1 MFECFSG
8 EEELQVFAIANVVYL
23 IVTLKILIVN
33 SLAWLNSAT
42 LKSIFQNFL
51 RHVGNWPRI
60 HRNPRQFTWCSF
72 IHSNESQS
80 RSFLNSL
87 THRYIRH
94 NKLVLIAWYCR
105 LPQYTWNLTYVII
118 KWLTFSSILSV
129 IKVHFVTVPWTYR
142 RPWANYLAINVAIN
156 LTYNKAKRIKICY
169 DICKH
174 TVGAQFPTDIIPGHN
189 LRASSVGPAARASLK
204 ACSQAIP
211 DRDLYGVLYP
221 VRKYNIVNL
230 GRPIK
235 IE

>member
-8 EEELQVFAIANVVYL
+8 VEELQVFAIANVVYL

-51 RHVGNWPRI
+51 RHVRNWPRI

-87 THRYIRH
+87 THRYIRY
-94 NKLVLIAWYCR
+94 NKLVLIAWYSR

-118 KWLTFSSILSV
+118 KRLTFSSILSV

-142 RPWANYLAINVAIN
+142 RSWANYLAINVAIN
-156 LTYNKAKRIKICY
+156 LTYNKAKRIKIQSNPA
-169 DICKH
+169 IS
-174 TVGAQFPTDIIPGHN
+174 N
-189 LRASSVGPAARASLK
+189 SVNSKSPLFR
-204 ACSQAIP
+204 
-211 DRDLYGVLYP
+211 R
-221 VRKYNIVNL
+221 
-230 GRPIK
+230 K
-235 IE
+235 IEFPWIYPSPLRFPGYFETPLFRTFFHFPWDFEIAGFDCMLRYM